1 MPDSNSKRKIQNSK
15 LTFLL
20 LFPAI
25 ASGLFFFSCNNDTT
39 SKTESAAAPKPDT
52 VRVELVPVKGAAPF
66 TVTEGTVFWQGKKA
80 LGDPHNGTIKVS
92 GGELMVNQG
101 RLLGGKVT
109 LDMASIAVT
118 NLNDG
123 GEKRDLESHLKDRDF
138 FEVKK
143 FPTAEFVIT
152 EVLPS
157 NLPAFNWVVRGDLT
171 IKGKTNPV
179 NIPVKMTIEGDKLDA
194 ASATF
199 PINRTHWGISF
210 RSGALGTAKDKVV
223 EDVVPLSLV
232 LRAKRR

>member
-1 MPDSNSKRKIQNSK
+1 MKKIS
-15 LTFLL
+15 LPFIPLA
-20 LFPAI
+20 FA
-25 ASGLFFFSCNNDTT
+25 GLFLFSCKNDPAPQ
-39 SKTESAAAPKPDT
+39 TEAAAAPKPDT
-52 VRVELVPVKGAAPF
+52 VRVEPVPAEGAAPF

-101 RLLGGKVT
+101 RLLSGKIT
-109 LDMASIAVT
+109 LDMGSIAVT

-123 GEKRDLESHLKDRDF
+123 GEKRDLESHLKDEDF

-143 FPTAEFVIT
+143 FPTAEFVVT

-179 NIPVKMTIEGDKLDA
+179 NIPVKMAIEGDKLEA
-194 ASATF
+194 TSATF
-199 PINRTHWGISF
+199 PINRTHWGINF
-210 RSGALGTAKDKVV
+210 RSGTLGTAKDKVV

-232 LRAKRR
+232 LKAKRR